1 MGIVVD
7 KIRELM
13 KKLILLLIY
22 ITILTNMSYAS
33 FPVLQN
39 IKTEITK
46 AGPGPPWW
54 AIPFMAGILFLLYL
68 LIRLLASIFSQNWS
82 LKSWEKFSLKILKWA
97 AIAIPI
103 IWIFMLMSMGT
114 SGL

>member
-1 MGIVVD
+1 
-7 KIRELM
+7 M
-13 KKLILLLIY
+13 KKLLFIFFTL
-22 ITILTNMSYAS
+22 TIFANVSYAS

-54 AIPFMAGILFLLYL
+54 AIPFMAGVLFLLYL

-82 LKSWEKFSLKILKWA
+82 LKSWEKLSLKILKWA
-97 AIAIPI
+97 ALAIPV
-103 IWIFMLMSMGT
+103 IWIFMLIGWDGGF
-114 SGL
+114 SGGA